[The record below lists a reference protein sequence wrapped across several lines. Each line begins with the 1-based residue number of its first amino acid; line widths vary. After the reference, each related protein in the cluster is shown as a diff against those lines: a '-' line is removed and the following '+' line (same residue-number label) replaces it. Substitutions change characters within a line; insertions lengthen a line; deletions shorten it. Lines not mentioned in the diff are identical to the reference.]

1 MGCARK
7 ETVETYGDG
16 QRKLVREYSWYGPQ
30 DSLHLR
36 KEIAY
41 YFNGRIE
48 SETHFLKGRVHGQFK
63 AYWQN
68 GQLKAKGGY
77 ADNRPEGK
85 WEYYFNAFTHAADG
99 QYQNGLREGRWTEY
113 WENGELRRRGKY
125 HRGKEVKEW
134 VSWNSA
140 GVEVL
145 RNSCFESN
153 RKGRFKSDY
162 DNGSLKEE
170 YKCRYGKR
178 IGAYVENYP
187 EGTPKTR
194 GFYDT
199 SGVQDSLWQW
209 FHSDN
214 RPAAR
219 KFFRHGLWN
228 DSVLTWDSTGY
239 ASEKGLFHLGTGTL
253 TRYDSK
259 GHVLQIKSFRYGIPV
274 TLKYLHA
281 NGKSSVEGAYQD
293 GKKSGL
299 WKIWDAQGRLKE
311 SQEYLGGEFHG
322 ERLFFDSTG
331 AVIRSQKY
339 FHGIPTVGTFP
350 KLQQKR

>member
-1 MGCARK
+1 MKLNKSTFSLIVSTLLLMGCARK

-219 KFFRHGLWN
+219 KFFRHGL
-228 DSVLTWDSTGY
+228 
-239 ASEKGLFHLGTGTL
+239 
-253 TRYDSK
+253 
-259 GHVLQIKSFRYGIPV
+259 
-274 TLKYLHA
+274 
-281 NGKSSVEGAYQD
+281 
-293 GKKSGL
+293 
-299 WKIWDAQGRLKE
+299 
-311 SQEYLGGEFHG
+311 
-322 ERLFFDSTG
+322 
-331 AVIRSQKY
+331 
-339 FHGIPTVGTFP
+339 
-350 KLQQKR
+350 